1 MALNA
6 LFKGKIG
13 GSRVAVKF
21 LFGLFQN
28 TPILFFI
35 SIGLILFSFGV
46 FQDTPEVFLN
56 KVGLFINNAGLFQNN
71 AGLLIIPNSIMFT
84 IVRCF
89 EMRLNLRTG
98 AQSFAC
104 RHTII
109 CIIVS
114 PRAQNDTICFH

>member
-114 PRAQNDTICFH
+114 PRAQNDTIYFH

>member
-56 KVGLFINNAGLFQNN
+56 KVGLFINNAGLFINNAGLFQNN
-71 AGLLIIPNSIMFT
+71 AGLLIIPNNIMFT

-109 CIIVS
+109 WV
-114 PRAQNDTICFH
+114 

>member
-56 KVGLFINNAGLFQNN
+56 KVGLFINNAGLF
-71 AGLLIIPNSIMFT
+71 IIPNSIMFT

-109 CIIVS
+109 WV
-114 PRAQNDTICFH
+114 

>member
-56 KVGLFINNAGLFQNN
+56 KVGLFIINAGLFQNN

-84 IVRCF
+84 IHVTDSDIR
-89 EMRLNLRTG
+89 
-98 AQSFAC
+98 
-104 RHTII
+104 
-109 CIIVS
+109 IIVS

>member
-1 MALNA
+1 MLLIWTILEYSDTIFDFSRTN
-6 LFKGKIG
+6 FVFFRSISGYS
-13 GSRVAVKF
+13 GS
-21 LFGLFQN
+21 
-28 TPILFFI
+28 
-35 SIGLILFSFGV
+35 V
-46 FQDTPEVFLN
+46 FD

-84 IVRCF
+84 IVRCL

-109 CIIVS
+109 WV
-114 PRAQNDTICFH
+114 

>member
-98 AQSFAC
+98 HSRLPVGTQSFGYKRTIKRC
-104 RHTII
+104 RL
-109 CIIVS
+109 S
-114 PRAQNDTICFH
+114 PCYP

>member
-56 KVGLFINNAGLFQNN
+56 KVGLFINNAGLFINNAGLFINNAGLFQNN

-109 CIIVS
+109 WV
-114 PRAQNDTICFH
+114 